1 MSDLSYHHGS
11 RVFDLAGQWLDVRLA
26 NASVINLTGTAPDA
40 DAATWPLDRPVLIK
54 GPADLP
60 KLTKLGR
67 AGTLYRAIE
76 QIFDQGGTSKLG
88 AYIYVT
94 RVAQATS
101 AAETLSNVVGDNI
114 AMTGINAARKI
125 PSIAGYGSD
134 FFKPRIFIAPGFT
147 SSTATDGVRSVAM
160 DQQGIGYSSQTTMR
174 VVGGGGRGCVL
185 KPIIDEDGH
194 ITGAIV
200 VKPGWG
206 YTGTPTI
213 EIEDPAA
220 TPGSGAQAQAIVGVV
235 GNPVAHEMTGVA
247 AQFRAVGFIDGPN
260 TTDEAAVL
268 ARESYGSDRLY
279 MIDPSLNVYDN
290 ALMAFAPSQPSAI
303 FAGVQVRT
311 DRDKGFVKSVSNELL
326 FGVDGPV
333 RPIHYGTQT
342 NYLNQ
347 NRVATVINYGDGW
360 KTWGNRTTS
369 GMFLAVRR
377 SRDLINEAV
386 ETAYLRAADRP
397 MTEFNLR
404 LLEEI
409 GQDFLTMLE
418 RRGYVM
424 SGSSNFRVSST
435 KNTKG
440 AMQQGRIVFDMR
452 YETPPPMEDIVI
464 EATDNIQA
472 YDLLIDR
479 LASDA
484 TGQLIETR
492 AAL

>member
-26 NASVINLTGTAPDA
+26 NASVINITGTAPDA
-40 DAATWPLDRPVLIK
+40 DATTWALDRPVLIK
-54 GPADLP
+54 GPVDYPEL
-60 KLTKLGR
+60 KKLGR
-67 AGTLYRAIE
+67 AGTLYRAVE

-94 RVAQATS
+94 RVAQGATPG
-101 AAETLSNVVGDNI
+101 ETMANIVGDNI
-114 AMTGINAARKI
+114 AMTGVNASRKI
-125 PSIAGYGSD
+125 PTIAGYGSEY
-134 FFKPRIFIAPGFT
+134 FKPRIFIAPGFT
-147 SSTATDGVRSVAM
+147 GQTATDGVRSVAM
-160 DQQGIGYSSQTTMR
+160 DQQGGGYSAATTMTAT
-174 VVGGGGRGCVL
+174 GGGGRGCVL
-185 KPIIDEDGH
+185 KPVIEDGA

-213 EIEDPAA
+213 EIVDPAA
-220 TPGSGAQAQAIVGVV
+220 VPGTGAQAQAILGVV
-235 GNPVAHEMTGVA
+235 GNPVAHEMAGVC

-268 ARESYGSDRLY
+268 AREVYGSDRLY
-279 MIDPSLNVYDN
+279 MIDPALHVYDN
-290 ALMAFAPSQPSAI
+290 DLAAYTPTQPSAI

-326 FGVDGPV
+326 HGVDGPV
-333 RPIHYGTQT
+333 RPIHYGLQT

-397 MTEFNLR
+397 MTDFNLR
-404 LLEEI
+404 ILEEV
-409 GQDFLTMLE
+409 GQDFLKMLE
-418 RRGYVM
+418 MRSYIM
-424 SGSSNFRVSST
+424 SGSSSFRVSAT

-472 YDLLIDR
+472 YELLIDR
-479 LASDA
+479 VAGDA
-484 TGQLIETR
+484 AGTLIENR
-492 AAL
+492 VAL